1 MSKPL
6 RVLLDQNIPRAVAA
20 WLRRLK
26 PNWEVFHTA
35 EVGLSGKDD
44 KKIFEWALAQKTL
57 IITFDEDFADRR
69 SFSVS
74 KHYGIVRLRIWPTTI
89 EETQR
94 ALERLLSEVPD
105 EELSGGLVIVGRT
118 RIRVRPRISD
128 EP

>member
-74 KHYGIVRLRIWPTTI
+74 KHYGIVRLGSGPPRSRKPN
-89 EETQR
+89 
-94 ALERLLSEVPD
+94 APLSAFYPRFQMRNF
-105 EELSGGLVIVGRT
+105 LVAW
-118 RIRVRPRISD
+118 
-128 EP
+128 